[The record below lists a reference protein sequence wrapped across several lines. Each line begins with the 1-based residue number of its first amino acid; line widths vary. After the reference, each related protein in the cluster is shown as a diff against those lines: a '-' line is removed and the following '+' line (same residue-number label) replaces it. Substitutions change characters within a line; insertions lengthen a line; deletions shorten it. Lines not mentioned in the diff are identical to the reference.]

1 VQVVDAEL
9 TSILSALRA
18 IASRLTEERPSLAQA
33 HGLRSRAMALRNLV
47 DAIDPGMPF
56 AEALQRHA
64 GAIAEALDARDGR
77 NARAACSEFEQALDA
92 WLSGA
97 DAEQRAEHPADPAPP
112 AKAAAEAVPVRDH
125 GSDLTSVAQ
134 LGELVRSARTAAQR
148 SQSDIAA
155 QAGVGRRFVGELES
169 GKSTLEIGRVL
180 AVCGAAGVTLTA
192 STGSP
197 PAAA

>member
-9 TSILSALRA
+9 TSSLSALRA

-47 DAIDPGMPF
+47 DVIDPTLPF
-56 AEALQRHA
+56 ALALQRHA

-77 NARAACSEFEQALDA
+77 NARAACAEFEQALDA

-97 DAEQRAEHPADPAPP
+97 DAEQRSEHPADPASP
-112 AKAAAEAVPVRDH
+112 AKAAAVPVRVH

-134 LGELVRSARTAAQR
+134 LGELVRSARTAAKR

-180 AVCGAAGVTLTA
+180 AVCGAAGVTMTA
-192 STGSP
+192 SVGSLP
-197 PAAA
+197 VAA